1 VLENLTLA
9 GMLAFLAH
17 ASIILGLGLR
27 IISRRLSVGTSLAWL
42 TLIIVAPLLGGL
54 LYLLIGENRLGRT
67 RAERAEELRARFD
80 PFARVGEGDA
90 APAGDRAEAPIQR
103 LVRNTGG
110 YPALAGNS
118 LELFSDA
125 ESILRAIIRDVDGAR
140 STCHLEFYIWNPG
153 GTADE
158 VGEALLRAAGR
169 GVACRVLLDS
179 VGSADFFRSP
189 WPRRLKAGGVRLVQA
204 LPVGLL
210 RALFERL
217 DLRLHRKIVVVDG
230 ETAYTGSLNLVDPRY
245 FKQGAGVGQWVD
257 CMVRVK
263 GPAVGALQSVFMG
276 DWVVETGEIL
286 YEQPG
291 PGLLVPLERAGPA
304 VVQAAPSD
312 PALGSREILRLLLM
326 TVYSA
331 RRELVLTTP
340 YFVPEESLLVALVTA
355 AQRGVSVTI
364 VLPAEVDSFL
374 VRHASRSYF
383 GELAEAGVRIL
394 CFRGGLLHS
403 KTVTVDGELALIGT
417 VNLDVRSFRLNF
429 EVTLFAYDP
438 GFCAQLRA
446 LQASYEAESSPVQR
460 EPWWRR
466 SRPARLLD
474 DSVRLVGPL
483 L

>member
-1 VLENLTLA
+1 MV
-9 GMLAFLAH
+9 
-17 ASIILGLGLR
+17 
-27 IISRRLSVGTSLAWL
+27 
-42 TLIIVAPLLGGL
+42 
-54 LYLLIGENRLGRT
+54 RT
-67 RAERAEELRARFD
+67 R
-80 PFARVGEGDA
+80 
-90 APAGDRAEAPIQR
+90 
-103 LVRNTGG
+103 
-110 YPALAGNS
+110 
-118 LELFSDA
+118 
-125 ESILRAIIRDVDGAR
+125 
-140 STCHLEFYIWNPG
+140 
-153 GTADE
+153 
-158 VGEALLRAAGR
+158 
-169 GVACRVLLDS
+169 
-179 VGSADFFRSP
+179 
-189 WPRRLKAGGVRLVQA
+189 
-204 LPVGLL
+204 
-210 RALFERL
+210 
-217 DLRLHRKIVVVDG
+217 
-230 ETAYTGSLNLVDPRY
+230 
-245 FKQGAGVGQWVD
+245 
-257 CMVRVK
+257 
-263 GPAVGALQSVFMG
+263 GPAVRELQSVFMG

-291 PGLLVPLERAGPA
+291 PGLLVPLEPAGPTI
-304 VVQAAPSD
+304 VQAAPSE

-403 KTVTVDGELALIGT
+403 KTVTVDGEMALIGT

-446 LQASYEAESSPVQR
+446 LQASYEAESSPVQQ